1 MEITK
6 VELKI
11 LIKEFLTASNRVLRA
26 GFEIYCSELDKF
38 LTFLDTHQLISDY
51 IQSCGEP
58 EFDVEQ
64 EYAEVSKYGNALFEL
79 GSTPENE
86 VANIYAVLKCMV
98 SHNVSGRDF
107 VFYGYSDS
115 KKYQDKVNG
124 FGNEYIRVLISHID
138 NYLTRISIQMG
149 IDEKTTVN
157 VSIAHSNL
165 SNSQVS
171 VTGCGNITATQQL
184 TDMDKLSALIAA
196 LMKEAEALNNEDRE
210 TVQECVE
217 VIQTIQDEKPKKGMI
232 KTALATL
239 KGIKGTVEF
248 AAAVAGIAQFVMCVI
263 CYAGISKGNGVQPTA
278 AEECDLCQVQN
289 GQCGEGEI

>member
-6 VELKI
+6 IELKI

-26 GFEIYCSELDKF
+26 DFEIYCSELRKF
-38 LTFLDTHQLISDY
+38 LSFLDSHQLISDY
-51 IQSCGEP
+51 IKSCGEP
-58 EFDVEQ
+58 EFDVER
-64 EYAEVSKYGNALFEL
+64 EYSEVSKNAYYLFEL

-86 VANIYAVLKCMV
+86 VANIYAVLKCLV

-115 KKYQDKVNG
+115 SKYQDNVNG
-124 FGNEYIRVLISHID
+124 FGNDFIRVLISHID

-157 VSIAHSNL
+157 VNIAHSNL
-165 SNSQVS
+165 SNSQIS
-171 VTGCGNITATQQL
+171 VTGCGEVTASQQL
-184 TDMDKLSALIAA
+184 ADMDKLSALIAA

-217 VIQTIQDEKPKKGMI
+217 VIQTVQDEKPKKGMI
-232 KTALATL
+232 KTALTTL
-239 KGIKGTVEF
+239 KGITGTVEF
-248 AAAVAGIAQFVMCVI
+248 AAAVAGIAQFVMGVI
-263 CYAGISKGNGVQPTA
+263 
-278 AEECDLCQVQN
+278 
-289 GQCGEGEI
+289 